1 MVNAAKEKINPEAA
15 TELLSKHT
23 KVVVAQG
30 KKVLTFALKDAELDE
45 VLKVIIGRSGNL
57 RAPSVTV
64 GKKLVVGF
72 NEEMY
77 EAEVAS

>member
-1 MVNAAKEKINPEAA
+1 MNAAKEKIDSQAA
-15 TELLSKHT
+15 TEILAAHS
-23 KVVVAQG
+23 KVVAAKG
-30 KKVLTFALKDAELDE
+30 KKILTFKLKEAELDD

-64 GKKLVVGF
+64 GKTLVVGF

-77 EAEVAS
+77 ETEVAS